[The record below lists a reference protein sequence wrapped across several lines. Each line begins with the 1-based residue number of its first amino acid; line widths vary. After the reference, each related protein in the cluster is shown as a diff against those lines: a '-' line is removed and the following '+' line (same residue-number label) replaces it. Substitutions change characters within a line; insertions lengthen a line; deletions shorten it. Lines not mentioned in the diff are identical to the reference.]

1 MISRHAIASHFDRL
15 PGATRAGLW
24 MTASAFCYA
33 ASAAIVRHMSADM
46 PIFEMVFLRNL
57 FALAFMMPWVA
68 SVGRAAFR
76 TDRLG
81 MHTLRGLGSAV
92 NISCQFG
99 ALALI
104 PIADMA
110 AINFMQPI
118 FGSIIAVVVLKEVAS
133 GRRWTAVAVGF
144 LGAMLIIRPGIATV
158 DAGVLLALASA
169 LAGAI
174 VAIMIKD
181 LVRTEQPD
189 TIVVYLFVFQTAI
202 MLVPAILV
210 WRAPTLG
217 EIAWL
222 AALGLIGVWLQRA
235 FNRAM
240 AAADATVALPFNF
253 TRLIWAALIGWIV
266 FAESPDA
273 WTWAGGTLIFAA
285 SVLIA
290 RRHST

>member
-1 MISRHAIASHFDRL
+1 MRRTEIVGHWFAAL
-15 PGATRAGLW
+15 PGATRAGIW
-24 MTASAFCYA
+24 MTASALCYA
-33 ASAAIVRHMSADM
+33 AATAIVRLLSADM

-81 MHTLRGLGSAV
+81 MHTLRGLASAV

-110 AINFMQPI
+110 AITFLQPI

-144 LGAMLIIRPGIATV
+144 LGAMLIVRPGFASV
-158 DAGVLLALASA
+158 DAGVMLALGSA
-169 LAGAI
+169 LAGAV

-181 LVRTEQPD
+181 LVRTERPD
-189 TIVVYLFVFQTAI
+189 TVVVYLFVFQTAI

-210 WRAPTLG
+210 WRAPTL
-217 EIAWL
+217 E
-222 AALGLIGVWLQRA
+222 Q
-235 FNRAM
+235 
-240 AAADATVALPFNF
+240 
-253 TRLIWAALIGWIV
+253 
-266 FAESPDA
+266 FA
-273 WTWAGGTLIFAA
+273 
-285 SVLIA
+285 
-290 RRHST
+290 